1 MSVAAVTTVGVPRVR
16 QTGTVTDAFSP
27 SPADVVWSRACAHLG
42 EGVGDRHLRVLL
54 LVHGMMC
61 NGGPNHVAD
70 SYGAEIP
77 AAAEACRYF
86 GLDGLAA
93 VMLQLPAAASGYED
107 EGVEDRLTAA
117 YHDLVPSDAT
127 IGDAFEVRYAEAPED
142 FDPITAT
149 TFPLRLDS

>member
-1 MSVAAVTTVGVPRVR
+1 M
-16 QTGTVTDAFSP
+16 TDAFVP
-27 SPADVVWSRACAHLG
+27 SPADVVWNRASADLG

-86 GLDGLAA
+86 GLDALAA
-93 VMLQLPAAASGYED
+93 LMLQLPAAASGYED
-107 EGVEDRLTAA
+107 EDVEARLSGA
-117 YHDLVPSDAT
+117 YYELVPDDAT
-127 IGDAFEVRYAEAPED
+127 ISDAFEARYAEAPED
-142 FDPITAT
+142 FDPITEANV
-149 TFPLRLDS
+149 PPVRLD